1 MSAQPYQYAQPPPA
15 GPRRTSAGRGLW
27 ISGIVVA
34 AVGLVLAIVS
44 AILLF
49 SGVVSAVQDQLTA
62 PLLDSQG
69 TNAVSLEPGTYLVF
83 QNSGAIPMSASDVTV
98 SGPDGQGVAV
108 SAPDIDERFNRYG
121 QEFVA
126 IAQFDAGQTG
136 QYELTVA
143 QSDTGTQLVVAPG
156 LTSKVVDRAGWIFG
170 ILGGGLLVLVGL
182 VLFAVGLTQRRRALR
197 PAVAAA
203 DPSAAGYPPT
213 YTTPT
218 YTTPTYATPART
230 RRRRTPSRPC
240 RRRAAG
246 WYPDPDPSRPGGR
259 RYWDGSTWTGHIA

>member
-1 MSAQPYQYAQPPPA
+1 MSTQPYQYAEPQPA
-15 GPRRTSAGRGLW
+15 GPQRPSAGRGLW
-27 ISGIVVA
+27 VSGIVVA

-49 SGVVSAVQDQLTA
+49 SGVVSAVSDQLTA

-83 QNSGAIPMSASDVTV
+83 QNEGTIPMSASDVTV
-98 SGPDGQGVAV
+98 NGPDGLSVAV
-108 SAPDIDERFNRYG
+108 SAPDVDERFTRYG
-121 QEFVA
+121 QDFVA
-126 IAQFDAGQTG
+126 FAQFDAGQTG

-143 QSDTGTQLVVAPG
+143 QSDTGSQLVVAPG
-156 LTSKVVDRAGWIFG
+156 LTSKVVDRAGWVFG
-170 ILGGGLLVLVGL
+170 ILGGGLLVIVGL

-213 YTTPT
+213 YSNQP
-218 YTTPTYATPART
+218 YAPGSYP
-230 RRRRTPSRPC
+230 TPSYAVP
-240 RRRAAG
+240 AVAPAG

-259 RYWDGSTWTGHIA
+259 RYWDGSTWTSHIA